1 MGTNYYLMN
10 KKNFELDQQIDNL
23 LRAKDV
29 ESIQQKIEN
38 LITEEYKDIINVLD
52 ENKLENIKESFEDKI
67 REMLEGIA
75 SNLKYGLDYPLS
87 IQEREAKHIGK
98 SSWGWLFNFQ
108 DQDEWH
114 SYDQFKSYITNKD
127 NMKDKVI
134 INEYNEKLT
143 PKEMLKIIDD
153 KQKDKRNHENPD
165 NFHYCRNVDGYR
177 FSSGDFS

>member
-1 MGTNYYLMN
+1 MGTNYYIMN
-10 KKNFELDQQIDNL
+10 RKKFELDQKIDEL
-23 LRAKDV
+23 LRSKNVD
-29 ESIQQKIEN
+29 SIQQKIQD
-38 LITEEYKDIINVLD
+38 LINKEYEDIIKVLD
-52 ENKLENIKESFEDKI
+52 ENKLENIKESFNDKI
-67 REMLEGIA
+67 EEMLDSIA
-75 SNLKYGLDYPLS
+75 SDLRYGLDYPLS

-114 SYDQFKSYITNKD
+114 SYEQFKNYITNKD
-127 NMKDKVI
+127 NMKDKII

>member
-1 MGTNYYLMN
+1 MGTNYYIMN
-10 KKNFELDQQIDNL
+10 RKKFELDQKIDEL
-23 LRAKDV
+23 LRSKNVD
-29 ESIQQKIEN
+29 SIQQKIQD
-38 LITEEYKDIINVLD
+38 LINEEYEDIIKVLD
-52 ENKLENIKESFEDKI
+52 ENKLETIKESFNDKI
-67 REMLEGIA
+67 EEMLDSIA
-75 SNLKYGLDYPLS
+75 SDLRYGLDYPLS

-114 SYDQFKSYITNKD
+114 SYEQFKNYITNKD
-127 NMKDKVI
+127 NMKDKII

-165 NFHYCRNVDGYR
+165 NFHYCRNVEGYR

>member
-1 MGTNYYLMN
+1 MGTNYYIMN
-10 KKNFELDQQIDNL
+10 RKKFELDQKIDEL
-23 LRAKDV
+23 LRSKNVD
-29 ESIQQKIEN
+29 SIQQKIQD
-38 LITEEYKDIINVLD
+38 LINEEYGDIIKVLD
-52 ENKLENIKESFEDKI
+52 ENKLENIKESFNDKI
-67 REMLEGIA
+67 EEMLDSIA
-75 SNLKYGLDYPLS
+75 SNLRYGLDYPLS

-114 SYDQFKSYITNKD
+114 SYEQFKNYITNKD
-127 NMKDKVI
+127 NMKDKII
-134 INEYNEKLT
+134 INEYNEKLS
-143 PKEMLKIIDD
+143 PREMLKIIDD

>member
-1 MGTNYYLMN
+1 MGTNYYIMN
-10 KKNFELDQQIDNL
+10 RKKFELDQQINKL
-23 LRAKDV
+23 LKEKDV
-29 ESIQQKIEN
+29 VDIKNRIQK
-38 LITEEYKDIINVLD
+38 LISEEYADIINILD

-67 REMLEGIA
+67 NEMLDSIA
-75 SNLKYGLDYPLS
+75 SDLKYGLDYPLD

-114 SYDQFKSYITNKD
+114 SYNQFKTYITDKN

-134 INEYNEKLT
+134 IDEYSEELT
-143 PKEMLKIIDD
+143 PKKMLKIIDD
-153 KQKDKRNHENPD
+153 KQKDERNLSNPD

>member
-1 MGTNYYLMN
+1 MGTNYYIMN
-10 KKNFELDQQIDNL
+10 SKKFELDQKLYEL
-23 LRAKDV
+23 LKVKDI
-29 ESIQQKIEN
+29 ESIQQKIQN
-38 LITEEYKDIINVLD
+38 LILDEYKDIINILD
-52 ENKLENIKESFEDKI
+52 ENKLDNIKESFEDKI
-67 REMLEGIA
+67 NDMLDNIV
-75 SNLKYGLDYPLS
+75 SDLRYGLDYPLS

-114 SYDQFKSYITNKD
+114 SYEQFKNYITNKD

-177 FSSGDFS
+177 FSVGDFS

>member
-1 MGTNYYLMN
+1 MGTNYYIMN
-10 KKNFELDQQIDNL
+10 SKKFELDQKLYEL
-23 LRAKDV
+23 LKVKDI
-29 ESIQQKIEN
+29 ESIQQKIQN
-38 LITEEYKDIINVLD
+38 LILDEYKDIINILD
-52 ENKLENIKESFEDKI
+52 ENKLDNIKESFEDKI
-67 REMLEGIA
+67 NDMLDNIV
-75 SNLKYGLDYPLS
+75 SDLRYGLDYPLS

-114 SYDQFKSYITNKD
+114 SYEQFKNYITNKD

-177 FSSGDFS
+177 FSAGDFS

>member
-1 MGTNYYLMN
+1 MGTNYYIMN
-10 KKNFELDQQIDNL
+10 RKKFELDQKIDEL
-23 LRAKDV
+23 LRSKNVD
-29 ESIQQKIEN
+29 SIQQKIQN
-38 LITEEYKDIINVLD
+38 LINEEYGDIIKVLD
-52 ENKLENIKESFEDKI
+52 ENKLENIKESFNDKI
-67 REMLEGIA
+67 EEMLDSIA
-75 SNLKYGLDYPLS
+75 SDLRYGLDYPLS

-108 DQDEWH
+108 DQNEWH
-114 SYDQFKSYITNKD
+114 SYEQFKNYITNKD
-127 NMKDKVI
+127 NMKDKII

>member
-1 MGTNYYLMN
+1 MGTNYYIMN
-10 KKNFELDQQIDNL
+10 SKKFELDQKLYEL
-23 LRAKDV
+23 LKVKDI
-29 ESIQQKIEN
+29 ESIQQKIQN
-38 LITEEYKDIINVLD
+38 LILDEYKDIINILD
-52 ENKLENIKESFEDKI
+52 ENKLDNIKESFEDKI
-67 REMLEGIA
+67 NDMLDNIV
-75 SNLKYGLDYPLS
+75 SDLRYGLDYPLS

-108 DQDEWH
+108 DQEEWH

-177 FSSGDFS
+177 FSAGDFS

>member
-1 MGTNYYLMN
+1 MGTNYYIMN
-10 KKNFELDQQIDNL
+10 RKKFELDQKIDEL
-23 LRAKDV
+23 LRSKNVD
-29 ESIQQKIEN
+29 SIQQKIQD
-38 LITEEYKDIINVLD
+38 LINEEYGDIIKVLD
-52 ENKLENIKESFEDKI
+52 ENKLENIKESFNDKI
-67 REMLEGIA
+67 EEMLDSIA
-75 SNLKYGLDYPLS
+75 SDLRYGLDYPLS

-114 SYDQFKSYITNKD
+114 SYEQFKNYITNKD
-127 NMKDKVI
+127 NMKDKII
-134 INEYNEKLT
+134 INEYNEKLS
-143 PKEMLKIIDD
+143 PREMLKIIDD

>member
-1 MGTNYYLMN
+1 MGTNYYIMN
-10 KKNFELDQQIDNL
+10 KEKFKLDRKIDELLN
-23 LRAKDV
+23 AKDI
-29 ESIQQKIEN
+29 ESIQQKIQN
-38 LITEEYKDIINVLD
+38 LILDEYKDIINVLD
-52 ENKLENIKESFEDKI
+52 ENKLDNIKESFEDKI
-67 REMLEGIA
+67 NDMLDNIV
-75 SNLKYGLDYPLS
+75 SDLSYGLDYPLS

-108 DQDEWH
+108 DQEEWH

>member
-1 MGTNYYLMN
+1 MGTNYYIMN
-10 KKNFELDQQIDNL
+10 HKKFELNQQINNL
-23 LRAKDV
+23 LNNKDID
-29 ESIQQKIEN
+29 SIKNKIQN
-38 LITEEYKDIINVLD
+38 IINEEYKDIINILN

-67 REMLEGIA
+67 DEMLDSIA
-75 SNLKYGLDYPLS
+75 SDLKYGLDYPLS
-87 IQEREAKHIGK
+87 IYEREAKHIGK

-114 SYDQFKSYITNKD
+114 SYNQFKTYITDKD

-134 INEYNEKLT
+134 INEYMEELT

-153 KQKDKRNHENPD
+153 KQKDERNLSNPD

>member
-10 KKNFELDQQIDNL
+10 KKKFELDQRINKL
-23 LRAKDV
+23 LEAKDV
-29 ESIQQKIEN
+29 ESIQQKVED
-38 LITEEYKDIINVLD
+38 LINEEYADIINILD

-67 REMLEGIA
+67 NEMLDSIA
-75 SNLKYGLDYPLS
+75 SDLKYGLDYPLD
-87 IQEREAKHIGK
+87 IREREAKHIGK

-114 SYDQFKSYITNKD
+114 SYEQFKNYITNKD
-127 NMKDKVI
+127 NMKDKII

-153 KQKDKRNHENPD
+153 KQKDKRNHNNPD

>member
-1 MGTNYYLMN
+1 MGTNYYIMN
-10 KKNFELDQQIDNL
+10 RKKFKLDQKIDEL
-23 LRAKDV
+23 LRSKNVD
-29 ESIQQKIEN
+29 SIQQKIQD
-38 LITEEYKDIINVLD
+38 LINEEYEDIIKVLD
-52 ENKLENIKESFEDKI
+52 ENKLETIKESFNDKI
-67 REMLEGIA
+67 EEMLDRIA
-75 SNLKYGLDYPLS
+75 SDLRYGLDYPLS
-87 IQEREAKHIGK
+87 IHEREAKHIGK

-114 SYDQFKSYITNKD
+114 SYEQFKNYITNKD
-127 NMKDKVI
+127 NMKDKII

-153 KQKDKRNHENPD
+153 KQKDKRNLENPD